1 VLASNVGSASL
12 AVGLV
17 VSFLV
22 AWGVIATFL
31 RYLKTRGL
39 EPFGW
44 YRILLGAVVL
54 WVLAR

>member
-1 VLASNVGSASL
+1 M

-17 VSFLV
+17 VSFVV
-22 AWGVIATFL
+22 AWAVIATFL
-31 RYLKTRGL
+31 RYLKRHGL

-44 YRILLGAVVL
+44 YRVALGAIVF